1 MKDKKNTKKT
11 KKKLSSRKISI
22 LIVVVISLIISG
34 IIIHS
39 YLNREEKENKAQ
51 TTKVTSSI
59 EGYDYSLTSMDTK
72 YYKELFEKLKKT
84 LESDPR
90 DEELYAS
97 LISQL
102 FATDFY
108 TLSNKVG
115 SSDIGG
121 LDFVLESARA
131 NFAMKA
137 KDTMYKSVTSNLYG
151 ERDQELPEV
160 TKVSID
166 SITKTSFTYNGTT
179 DAEAYNV
186 KISITY
192 NKDLGYP
199 TSAKLILVH
208 NGKLVEVAKIN

>member
-108 TLSNKVG
+108 TLSNKIG

-192 NKDLGYP
+192 DKDLGYP